1 MQIFLIRHGR
11 QSDTRCNVDVGL
23 SPAGERQADLVG
35 ARIAPWVID
44 ELYASDMI
52 RARETAEI
60 INSHVNRARIHVVPA
75 LRELHFGDMEGLL
88 DEEIQE
94 RFGDFAR
101 AQARM
106 DRDLAYPGARENV
119 AAVLERT
126 LGALDEIAETGAQ
139 RIAMVTHGVVIR
151 ALAVHAM
158 GGQVPRWRETA
169 ARLENGSITE
179 LERDDRTG
187 GYSLQRLN
195 DHAHLEPHPELL
207 RSAWGVREN

>member
-1 MQIFLIRHGR
+1 M
-11 QSDTRCNVDVGL
+11 
-23 SPAGERQADLVG
+23 
-35 ARIAPWVID
+35 
-44 ELYASDMI
+44 
-52 RARETAEI
+52 
-60 INSHVNRARIHVVPA
+60 
-75 LRELHFGDMEGLL
+75 RELDFGDMEGLL
-88 DEEIQE
+88 DREIRE
-94 RFGDFAR
+94 RFGDFASV
-101 AQARM
+101 QARM
-106 DRDLAYPGARENV
+106 DRDLAYPGGENV

-139 RIAMVTHGVVIR
+139 RIAVVAHGVVIR

-158 GGQVPRWRETA
+158 GGPVPRWRETT

-207 RSAWGVREN
+207 RRAWGVREN